1 MLLSLKW
8 LREFVPVEAGAQ
20 EVGYRLTMLG
30 LELEDI
36 IHPYDAIKDI
46 VVGHVLTKEA
56 HPDSDHLHV
65 TTVDVGAPE
74 PWRIVWE
81 TARILTLCSAS
92 RAQTAAVM
100 PTLSRPMTVTMAFIE
115 DFLSTVN
122 FEECGETGEEKAA
135 ARRGRRQ
142 ALLLSS
148 ARPE

>member
-1 MLLSLKW
+1 MEAVQAERSTSMTMVKYSWSTVWLMSRML
-8 LREFVPVEAGAQ
+8 
-20 EVGYRLTMLG
+20 MLC
-30 LELEDI
+30 
-36 IHPYDAIKDI
+36 
-46 VVGHVLTKEA
+46 
-56 HPDSDHLHV
+56 
-65 TTVDVGAPE
+65 
-74 PWRIVWE
+74 W
-81 TARILTLCSAS
+81 AS